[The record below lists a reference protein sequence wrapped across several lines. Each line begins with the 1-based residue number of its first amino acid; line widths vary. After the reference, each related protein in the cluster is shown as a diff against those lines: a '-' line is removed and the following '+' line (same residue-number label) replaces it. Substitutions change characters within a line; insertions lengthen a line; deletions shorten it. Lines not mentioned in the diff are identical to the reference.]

1 MVDIN
6 LIGDDKTGERSGE
19 EERIDE
25 FTHTSSMDTQELA
38 FEERTE
44 TFDTTKTTGLVR
56 KRGYSS
62 IVSTFIIVGVI
73 AILGVAI
80 YYLMFKD
87 SDSSTQTTLPKTLPE
102 SGVVEQSTEPEPEQT
117 EPQVTEQSTPTVEES
132 EPDIT
137 RSVEPE
143 PQKPADIKRPA
154 VSLPSLGEDLSPA
167 SNQYLSESRAAFQT
181 VSAIFN
187 RVPANLSA
195 TLLSYAARKLRVELV
210 AASAGDAKDFA
221 QRLNSDF
228 GSGGLSVLSEQ
239 QVASNGQM
247 MEKVLIS
254 GTVTKTVSSNSPGAG
269 VDIYNLSQF
278 KEWLQS
284 ASKQFGLELRQI
296 DSQQGRFSEGYQK
309 TPILLRIYGSKNSLL
324 KFLDNL
330 AQQNFNIELTKILM
344 VSPDMV
350 SFSDEN
356 LMLVMN
362 LFLYQPS

>member
-62 IVSTFIIVGVI
+62 FVSTFIIVGVI
-73 AILGVAI
+73 AILGIAI

-87 SDSSTQTTLPKTLPE
+87 SDSSTQTDLSKSIPE
-102 SGVVEQSTEPEPEQT
+102 SGTVEESAQGEPEQT
-117 EPQVTEQSTPTVEES
+117 EPQVTEQGTPTVEES
-132 EPDIT
+132 EPEIT
-137 RSVEPE
+137 RNVQPE
-143 PQKPADIKRPA
+143 PQKPADIKKPA
-154 VSLPSLGEDLSPA
+154 PPLPSLGEDLSPA

-181 VSAIFN
+181 VSAILN
-187 RVPANLSA
+187 QVPANLNA
-195 TLLSYAARKLRVELV
+195 TLLSYAGRKLRVELV
-210 AASAGDAKDFA
+210 AASGAEAKNFT
-221 QRLNSDF
+221 QRLNSEF
-228 GSGGLSVLSEQ
+228 GGGGLSVLSEQ

-254 GTVTKTVSSNSPGAG
+254 GTVAKTVSSNSQGGG
-269 VDIYNLSQF
+269 VDIYNVSQI

-284 ASKQFGLELRQI
+284 ATRQFGLELRQF

-309 TPILLRIYGSKNSLL
+309 SPMLVRIYGSKSSLMQ
-324 KFLDNL
+324 FLDSL

-350 SFSDEN
+350 SFSDDS